1 MCVLRSSV
9 MSDFCSPWT
18 AAGQTPLYMEFSR
31 DVPYVSCMYLSVV
44 GQPTSVGVLI
54 DKAGHWH
61 GCHEV
66 LPHAVDASQPIGGEG
81 LQHS

>member
-1 MCVLRSSV
+1 M
-9 MSDFCSPWT
+9 
-18 AAGQTPLYMEFSR
+18 
-31 DVPYVSCMYLSVV
+31 SCMYLSVV
-44 GQPTSVGVLI
+44 GEPTSVGVLI